1 MGLLPDAQSHA
12 PDPGARDGRRAH
24 SGVGSDAPALTGTNA
39 ERLGD
44 MQFLGGR
51 H

>member
-24 SGVGSDAPALTGTNA
+24 SGVVSDTPALTGTNA
-39 ERLGD
+39 ERLGGIQLLD
-44 MQFLGGR
+44 GR